1 MDNEKGIVKLKY
13 SIPIPKTGGGTI
25 DVNQLKM
32 GRLKLKHLR
41 LLPKDFAEREG
52 KVAPAELIPLIAGV
66 ADIPVE
72 SADEIDIED
81 VEAIVEGLMSFLA
94 DFLQTGEKPSGG

>member
-13 SIPIPKTGGGTI
+13 SIPIPKEGGGTV

-72 SADEIDIED
+72 SADEIDMED
-81 VEAIVEGLMSFLA
+81 VEPIVEGLMSFLA
-94 DFLQTGEKPSGG
+94 DFLQTGKS